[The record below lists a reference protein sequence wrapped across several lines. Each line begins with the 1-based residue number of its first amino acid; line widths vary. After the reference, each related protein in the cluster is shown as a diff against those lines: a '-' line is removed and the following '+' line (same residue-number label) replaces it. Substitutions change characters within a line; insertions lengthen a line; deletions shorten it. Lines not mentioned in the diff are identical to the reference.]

1 MQPVVHATTRTP
13 GPSTADPVVK
23 ECRNPISPDASALRT
38 SESGTFRP
46 RSTHSSYGLFAAS
59 AVCTMVSSSDTGR
72 AVERPVDDV
81 HLLLAG
87 EPNEVHRVARHPN
100 REVRILLGV
109 VHRIQQRVAI
119 EHVDVHVIAG

>member
-46 RSTHSSYGLFAAS
+46 RSTRSSYGLFAAS
-59 AVCTMVSSSDTGR
+59 GVCTTVSSSDTGR
-72 AVERPVDDV
+72 PSVERPIDDV

-100 REVRILLGV
+100 RE
-109 VHRIQQRVAI
+109 
-119 EHVDVHVIAG
+119 